1 MTFDTLGLRLTLQ
14 PPPQGWSEASL
25 VRRLQLFLRTRTECT
40 IDVQIAL
47 VVSCCFPF
55 ELMTE
60 GISKSGKQ
68 LGLQDPRSALIKSV
82 FDVIDSCPYLQLS
95 AQLDARSG
103 SCFGNAQLTDPYFIS
118 GHLLFWRTLRPCS
131 APNCVVCGPT
141 S

>member
-1 MTFDTLGLRLTLQ
+1 MADGLLESAPVMNDIRYFG
-14 PPPQGWSEASL
+14 PPLDIAAS
-25 VRRLQLFLRTRTECT
+25 
-40 IDVQIAL
+40 AAG
-47 VVSCCFPF
+47 VVGGFPCQ
-55 ELMTE
+55 